1 MEGKTNKCKTIILCG
16 GKGSRLKSLGKKIPK
31 ALVQI
36 DGKSVLYHKMSQS
49 VDQGF
54 DDFILGIG
62 YKGEM
67 IVQSCDEMDLD
78 FKIEFSD
85 SGLEAG
91 MLRRIYDTQ
100 KKIDRR
106 VIVTYGDSLS
116 NLSLNELMDYHIKKQ
131 GLITIVSA
139 PIQSPFGLITMDDEN
154 KVHSL
159 TEKPVLDYYVGT
171 FVMEKQTLDIISEEM
186 VDLSDGT
193 GLIDL
198 FQKAISLGELYTF
211 PHEGHEITFNTVE
224 ELSEAK
230 EGFLK
235 FYTHFQ

>member
-1 MEGKTNKCKTIILCG
+1 
-16 GKGSRLKSLGKKIPK
+16 
-31 ALVQI
+31 
-36 DGKSVLYHKMSQS
+36 
-49 VDQGF
+49 
-54 DDFILGIG
+54 
-62 YKGEM
+62 
-67 IVQSCDEMDLD
+67 
-78 FKIEFSD
+78 
-85 SGLEAG
+85 
-91 MLRRIYDTQ
+91 
-100 KKIDRR
+100 
-106 VIVTYGDSLS
+106 
-116 NLSLNELMDYHIKKQ
+116 
-131 GLITIVSA
+131 
-139 PIQSPFGLITMDDEN
+139 
-154 KVHSL
+154 L